1 MMLLSS
7 PCPCCQEGRSNEQTE
22 LEIVQDNMA
31 TLSTSFATLMEQ
43 KTKMEATYQAD
54 KKKVMVRR
62 SFVNPLSTVLV
73 LSAQIKHKICK
84 NMYSVE
90 QQCEHHH

>member
-1 MMLLSS
+1 MLLIFLRHIYCHNDPINGHDVAISS
-7 PCPCCQEGRSNEQTE
+7 PCPCFQEGVSDEQTE

-54 KKKVMVRR
+54 KKKVMVR
-62 SFVNPLSTVLV
+62 
-73 LSAQIKHKICK
+73 
-84 NMYSVE
+84 
-90 QQCEHHH
+90 